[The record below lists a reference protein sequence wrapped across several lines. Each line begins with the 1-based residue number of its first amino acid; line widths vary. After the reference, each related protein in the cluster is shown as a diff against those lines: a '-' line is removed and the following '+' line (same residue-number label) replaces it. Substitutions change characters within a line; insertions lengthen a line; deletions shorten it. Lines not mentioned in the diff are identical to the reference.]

1 MIAKKTEGRKNKKQ
15 NLEKK
20 INFSCTIIVIWS
32 NLNYFTFFKFHAPC
46 IFLGTKQKINK
57 INNNNKNQN
66 QNQTVSVRLRGKVL
80 KKSSANSKVWTT
92 TVSAMEAI
100 LTATWKFLGD
110 LKLQKRSSRARGVFQ
125 IGGSLGCLLWRRA

>member
-1 MIAKKTEGRKNKKQ
+1 MLRKLREERTKNKIWK
-15 NLEKK
+15 KK

-66 QNQTVSVRLRGKVL
+66 QNQTVSVRLRGKIL

-125 IGGSLGCLLWRRA
+125 IGGLLGCLLWRRA